1 MNIETFKKIVETLKS
16 NSFEIKFECHIFQ
29 GKSHVRGIYIYN
41 AKSRDSAKSV
51 LDKEALKEIKFE
63 KTLTWYLGERKEVM
77 LLKFSKEIE
86 IEIPELEQLKVTN
99 YSVT

>member
-1 MNIETFKKIVETLKS
+1 MNIESFKKLIETLKS

-41 AKSRDSAKSV
+41 SKNKDSVKSV
-51 LDKEALKEIKFE
+51 LDKEALKEIKFG
-63 KTLTWYLGERKEVM
+63 KTLTWYLGDRKEII

-86 IEIPELEQLKVTN
+86 IEIPELEQLKVSN
-99 YSVT
+99 YSLT